1 LTVRAWLRPGLV
13 VAGWCALHATAA
25 EPPPA
30 PVPDAEFLEFLGN
43 GDDADADLKQY
54 LAKREHA
61 VKPDDAKAAPT
72 RGSEKP

>member
-1 LTVRAWLRPGLV
+1 MLRSGLV
-13 VAGWCALHATAA
+13 VAGWCALQAAAAAA

-43 GDDADADLKQY
+43 GDDADADLKQF

-61 VKPDDAKAAPT
+61 VKQDDAKAATT

>member
-1 LTVRAWLRPGLV
+1 MARAMLRSVLV
-13 VAGWCALHATAA
+13 VAGWCGLHAAVAA
-25 EPPPA
+25 EPPPV

-61 VKPDDAKAAPT
+61 VKPDDAKAATT